1 MVYMVFIWLAVVVMA
16 LICEGLTTALVSIW
30 FVPGAII
37 SIVLAALEVE
47 VWIQTL
53 TFFVVSVVCVVIF
66 QSFFRK
72 KLRRVKK
79 TATNLDRLIGETAIV
94 TEKVDNLQA
103 VGCVKVNGQLWSAR
117 SESGNIIEDGEIVE
131 IIAVSGVKLI
141 CRKK

>member
-1 MVYMVFIWLAVVVMA
+1 MDYMVFIWLAVVVMA
-16 LICEGLTTALVSIW
+16 LVCEGLTTALVSIW
-30 FVPGAII
+30 FVPGALI
-37 SIVLAALEVE
+37 SIVLATLEVE

-53 TFFVVSVVCVVIF
+53 TFFAVSVVCVVIF

-94 TEKVDNLQA
+94 TERVDNLRSL
-103 VGCVKVNGQLWSAR
+103 GCVKVNGQLWSAR
-117 SESGNIIEDGEIVE
+117 SESGDIIDDGEIVE

>member
-1 MVYMVFIWLAVVVMA
+1 MDYMVFIWLAVVVMA